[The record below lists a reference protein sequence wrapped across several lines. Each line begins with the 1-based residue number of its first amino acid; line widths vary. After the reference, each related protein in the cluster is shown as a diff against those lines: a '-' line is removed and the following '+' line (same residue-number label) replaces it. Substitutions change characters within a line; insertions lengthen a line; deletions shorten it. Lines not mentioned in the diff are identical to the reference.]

1 MAYSRFGTTDEK
13 GRLQPPKSEPRPQKR
28 PGARR
33 SGSRL
38 SFAASVLGAIA
49 ASLWAWKV
57 ASPESFSRTWDGIVH
72 YFADL
77 RGSVS
82 VKSDQFRPRPGAT
95 GAVKVTSSAPKQ
107 FSKPKEG
114 NSK

>member
-13 GRLQPPKSEPRPQKR
+13 GRLQPPKAEPRPQKR

-38 SFAASVLGAIA
+38 SFAASVLVAIA

>member
-13 GRLQPPKSEPRPQKR
+13 GRLQPPKPEPRPQKR
-28 PGARR
+28 PGERR
-33 SGSRL
+33 PGSRFG
-38 SFAASVLGAIA
+38 FAASVLVAIA
-49 ASLWAWKV
+49 ALLWAWKV
-57 ASPESFSRTWDGIVH
+57 ASPASFSRTWDGIGR

-82 VKSDQFRPRPGAT
+82 VKSDRFRPRPGAT
-95 GAVKVTSSAPKQ
+95 GAVKVTSSASKKV
-107 FSKPKEG
+107 SKPKKG

>member
-38 SFAASVLGAIA
+38 SFAASVLVAIA

-82 VKSDQFRPRPGAT
+82 VKSDQVRPRPGAT

>member
-1 MAYSRFGTTDEK
+1 MVYSRFGTTDEK

-38 SFAASVLGAIA
+38 SFAASVLVAIA

>member
-13 GRLQPPKSEPRPQKR
+13 GRLQPPKPEPRPQKR
-28 PGARR
+28 PGERR
-33 SGSRL
+33 PGSRFG
-38 SFAASVLGAIA
+38 FAASVLVAIA
-49 ASLWAWKV
+49 ALLWAWKV
-57 ASPESFSRTWDGIVH
+57 ASPASFSRTWDGIGR

-82 VKSDQFRPRPGAT
+82 VKADSSRLSPGAT
-95 GAVKVTSSAPKQ
+95 GAVKVTSSASKKV
-107 FSKPKEG
+107 SKPKKG

>member
-38 SFAASVLGAIA
+38 SFAASVLVAIA

-95 GAVKVTSSAPKQ
+95 GAVKVTSSSPKQ

>member
-13 GRLQPPKSEPRPQKR
+13 GRLQPPKPEPRPQKR
-28 PGARR
+28 PGERR
-33 SGSRL
+33 PGSRL
-38 SFAASVLGAIA
+38 GFAASVLVAIA

-57 ASPESFSRTWDGIVH
+57 ASPASFSRTWDGIGH

-82 VKSDQFRPRPGAT
+82 VKADSSRLSPGAT
-95 GAVKVTSSAPKQ
+95 GAVKVTSSAPKKV
-107 FSKPKEG
+107 SKPKKG

>member
-28 PGARR
+28 SGARR

-38 SFAASVLGAIA
+38 SFAASVLVAIA

>member
-13 GRLQPPKSEPRPQKR
+13 GRLQPPKSEPRRQKR

-38 SFAASVLGAIA
+38 SFAASVLVAIA

>member
-38 SFAASVLGAIA
+38 SFAASVLVAIA

-107 FSKPKEG
+107 CSTPTEG

>member
-38 SFAASVLGAIA
+38 SFAASVLVAIA

-107 FSKPKEG
+107 SSKPKEG

>member
-13 GRLQPPKSEPRPQKR
+13 GRLQPPKSEPRPRKR

-38 SFAASVLGAIA
+38 SFAASVLVAIA

-82 VKSDQFRPRPGAT
+82 VKSDQFRPRSGAT

-107 FSKPKEG
+107 SSKPKEG

>member
-38 SFAASVLGAIA
+38 SFAASVLVAIA